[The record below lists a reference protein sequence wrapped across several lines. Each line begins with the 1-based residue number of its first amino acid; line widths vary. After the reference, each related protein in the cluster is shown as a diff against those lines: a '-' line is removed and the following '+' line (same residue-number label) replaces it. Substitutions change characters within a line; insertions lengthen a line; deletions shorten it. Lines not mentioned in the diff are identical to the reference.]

1 MTSATVRTLGGEDW
15 RSFRELRLAAL
26 QDAPEAFVDSYADES
41 AYDEA
46 FWRVRLGRATRIIAV
61 IDDKPV
67 GIVSIGSTEDPTSGD
82 LYGLW
87 VAPEHRGTG
96 VAMALVQSAARQAQ
110 SDGRRKITLWVGTD
124 NGRAVAFFSSV
135 GFRPTDDR
143 RPMAGEQDVTEICL
157 ELPVGADSGSAATA
171 AF

>member
-15 RSFRELRLAAL
+15 RSFRQLRLAAL
-26 QDAPEAFVDSYADES
+26 QEAPEAFVNSYADES

-46 FWRVRLGRATRIIAV
+46 FWRVRLGRATRIIAT
-61 IDDKPV
+61 INQEPV
-67 GIVSIGSTEDPTSGD
+67 GIASIGSADDPSSGD

-96 VAMALVQSAARQAQ
+96 VAMTLVQASARQAQ
-110 SDGRRKITLWVGTD
+110 ADGRRKITLWVGTD
-124 NGRAVAFFSSV
+124 NGRAVAFFSSM

-143 RPMAGEQDVTEICL
+143 RPMAGEQDITEICL
-157 ELPVGADSGSAATA
+157 ELPVGADPGTAATA